1 MTTLKPIAQQVVVVM
16 GASSGIGRDVAL
28 KFAQRGAKVAV
39 SARSQP
45 GLASLVDEIYQLGGD
60 AIALPADV
68 ADVEQVKAVADKT
81 VAHFGRIDSW
91 VHAAA
96 TGLFATFETV
106 TPAEFKRV
114 IEVNLMGQVYGAM
127 AALPYLKQTG
137 QGSLIHVTSLEAR
150 RAMPFQSAYGASKHG
165 VEGFLEAL
173 RLELK
178 HAGYSI
184 NVVNILPAV
193 INTPFYN
200 KGKTKLGVKPT
211 GVPPYYSP
219 SLVSEAIL
227 YAAEHPT
234 RDYIVGDIGRLLDVM
249 QRLSPPLVDSLLLAI
264 GFEGQKT
271 QEYKASEPNNLCEP
285 MPGYDRVK
293 GDFSALEVP
302 SLSDSL
308 SRNPAI
314 ALGAIALAALAGL
327 ALLGGF
333 NQARRSEQ

>member
-1 MTTLKPIAQQVVVVM
+1 LTTLKPIAQQVVVVM
-16 GASSGIGRDVAL
+16 GASSGIGRDAAL
-28 KFAQRGAKVAV
+28 KFAQRGAKVVV

-45 GLASLVDEIYQLGGD
+45 GLASLVDEIRQFGGE
-60 AIALPADV
+60 AIALPADA
-68 ADVEQVKAVADKT
+68 ADFEQVKAVADKA

-106 TPAEFKRV
+106 TPEEFKRV

-184 NVVNILPAV
+184 NVANILPAV

-227 YAAEHPT
+227 HAAEHPT
-234 RDYIVGDIGRLLDVM
+234 RDYIVGDIGRLLDLM
-249 QRLSPPLVDSLLLAI
+249 QRLSPPLVDAMLLAI

-271 QEYKASEPNNLCEP
+271 REYKASEPNNLYEP
-285 MPGYDRVK
+285 IPQYDRVE

-314 ALGAIALAALAGL
+314 ALGAIAVVGL
-327 ALLGGF
+327 VGVALLSSFGQG
-333 NQARRSEQ
+333 QKS

>member
-1 MTTLKPIAQQVVVVM
+1 M
-16 GASSGIGRDVAL
+16 GASSGIGRDAAL
-28 KFAQRGAKVAV
+28 KFAQRGAKVVV

-45 GLASLVDEIYQLGGD
+45 GLDSLVDEIRQFGGD
-60 AIALPADV
+60 AIALPADA
-68 ADVEQVKAVADKT
+68 ADFDQVKAVADKA

-96 TGLFATFETV
+96 TGLFATFDTV
-106 TPAEFKRV
+106 TPEEFKRV

-165 VEGFLEAL
+165 VEGFLESL

-184 NVVNILPAV
+184 NVANILPAV

-227 YAAEHPT
+227 HAAEHPT
-234 RDYIVGDIGRLLDVM
+234 RDYIVGDVGRLLDLM
-249 QRLSPPLVDSLLLAI
+249 QRLSPPLVDAMLLAI

-271 QEYKASEPNNLCEP
+271 QEYKASEPNNLYEP
-285 MPGYDRVK
+285 MPQYDRVE

-314 ALGAIALAALAGL
+314 ALGAIAVVGLVGVALFS
-327 ALLGGF
+327 GF
-333 NQARRSEQ
+333 GKARQS